1 MSPFVQLK
9 VLFIGVN
16 ESSRQELF
24 NHAICFKKFQN
35 ISRVVIEELKSK
47 NIPLFEFTDH
57 FRHAETC
64 TMYQIDVRSN
74 GVMCNNNL
82 TRKRTCTNAYDCGK
96 DTKYL

>member
-35 ISRVVIEELKSK
+35 ISRVVKEELKSK
-47 NIPLFEFTDH
+47 NIPLFPLFTQLSSC
-57 FRHAETC
+57 R
-64 TMYQIDVRSN
+64 
-74 GVMCNNNL
+74 NL
-82 TRKRTCTNAYDCGK
+82 YNVPD
-96 DTKYL
+96 